1 MTKERL
7 RKPDPD
13 RAEPI
18 RDWEQLFRHSEQHRA
33 ESNGIGTDKS
43 GVNGNNGHGNNGHS
57 NNGQGWD
64 DAVTHAVKLGYQ
76 IIEDQISQGKRV
88 AEQLSDNTR
97 ASQSVGGDVS
107 DFVRRLLQFYTD
119 IGATCFDFID
129 SLTHSKEF
137 NDNVRG
143 WVDEGLAGTSG
154 NDAPA
159 PAQSQANSGEHHNI
173 PVEVQCEHSARV
185 SLQLTEEANGSRL
198 GVPGLFGI
206 DPSNGALQDIEFIYE
221 PGQHRPTLIVR
232 IGKDQAADTYTGA
245 VVDTVTNEPRG
256 TLSVQIRHEVNTA
269 S

>member
-18 RDWEQLFRHSEQHRA
+18 RDWEQLFRHPEQHKG
-33 ESNGIGTDKS
+33 EPNGSGNDNGKS
-43 GVNGNNGHGNNGHS
+43 GANGNNGH
-57 NNGQGWD
+57 GWD
-64 DAVTHAVKLGYQ
+64 DAVTHAVKLGYR

-88 AEQLSDNTR
+88 AEQLSENTP
-97 ASQSVGGDVS
+97 ANQSVGGDVT

-129 SLTHSKEF
+129 SLARSKEF
-137 NDNVRG
+137 NSNMRG
-143 WVDEGLAGTSG
+143 WVDENLAGTSG
-154 NDAPA
+154 NETPA
-159 PAQSQANSGEHHNI
+159 PANNGEHHNI

-198 GVPGLFGI
+198 GVPGLFGL
-206 DPSNGALQDIEFIYE
+206 DPSNGALQDIEFVYE
-221 PGQHRPTLIVR
+221 PGQHWPTLIVR

-245 VVDTVTNEPRG
+245 VVDTGTNAPRG
-256 TLSVQIRHEVNTA
+256 TLSVQIRHEVKST